1 MAHLAVLR
9 ILAAEIENI
18 GNFHIQLSDIL
29 KEEVKK
35 IEVFRERQRE
45 QRRKVLEKVAW
56 HLTYVHTNEEGGI
69 HRYVMQHCTRLGGC
83 NLHILLKF
91 RCAISHSPI
100 VFDTRHL
107 QMLNIRKTVTSEDLK
122 KKQTLRIPQNL
133 LTFTPFC
140 CTVSKYHGEAAEK
153 KGVFVQKDHG
163 GKRRVN
169 SNHFNSY
176 IKS

>member
-1 MAHLAVLR
+1 MFLRREMAHLVVLR

-69 HRYVMQHCTRLGGC
+69 HRYVMQHCTRLGGR

-91 RCAISHSPI
+91 RRAISHSLI

-107 QMLNIRKTVTSEDLK
+107 QMLNIRKTSRIPAKLSPVRIK
-122 KKQTLRIPQNL
+122 KKNRHWIFLKI
-133 LTFTPFC
+133 C
-140 CTVSKYHGEAAEK
+140 
-153 KGVFVQKDHG
+153 
-163 GKRRVN
+163 
-169 SNHFNSY
+169 
-176 IKS
+176 